1 MIKRRDYM
9 FKAGDKVLFNYYNE
23 SYTGTDKDIKSKI
36 GIILYNHNNYYTIL
50 QFDDYKTNI
59 IRNVK
64 LENICSIDDIEIVK
78 TKIYYIYDKLLANEK
93 LKLKFISQV
102 EKDEEKLQSYN
113 SIKYRIIKN
122 CEWLIKSDLDD
133 EDFINRVKEIAN
145 LKKQLFT
152 QRLECVDEIHK
163 YNGTIKFNYKK
174 IENERNKLL
183 KCISDETIN
192 KYFKDM

>member
-1 MIKRRDYM
+1 M
-9 FKAGDKVLFNYYNE
+9 FKVGDKVLFNYYNE
-23 SYTGTDKDIKSKI
+23 SYTGTDKDIKSKV
-36 GIILYNHNNYYTIL
+36 GIVLYANNDCYTIL

-64 LENICSIDDIEIVK
+64 LDNICSIDENEIVR
-78 TKIYYIYDKLLANEK
+78 TKIYYIYDKLLADEK
-93 LKLKFISQV
+93 LKLKSISRI
-102 EKDEEKLQSYN
+102 EKDKEKLEN
-113 SIKYRIIKN
+113 FNNIKHRIIRN

-152 QRLECVDEIHK
+152 QKLECVDEIHK
-163 YNGTIKFNYKK
+163 YNGTVKFNYRQ
-174 IENERNKLL
+174 IEKERDKLL
-183 KCISDETIN
+183 NCISDETIC